1 MIGANQQR
9 SLTMQTTSETILL
22 ITVWTLTFCGLFFGT
37 KAKLRKRKE
46 RKVKEEQKTVTGDQ
60 E

>member
-1 MIGANQQR
+1 MIGASQQR
-9 SLTMQTTSETILL
+9 SLNMQTTSETILL

-46 RKVKEEQKTVTGDQ
+46 KKAKEEQAPVTSDQ
-60 E
+60 K

>member
-1 MIGANQQR
+1 MIGVNQQR

-37 KAKLRKRKE
+37 KAKLRKRKK
-46 RKVKEEQKTVTGDQ
+46 RKAKEEQKSVTID
-60 E
+60 